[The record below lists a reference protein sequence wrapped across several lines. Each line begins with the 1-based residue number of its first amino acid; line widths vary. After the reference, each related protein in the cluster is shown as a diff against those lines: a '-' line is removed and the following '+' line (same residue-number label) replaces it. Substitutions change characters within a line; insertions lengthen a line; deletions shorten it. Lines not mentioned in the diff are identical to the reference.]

1 MYSIYLLFKFQI
13 EKNSLNIFLKIKLGF
28 LIHYP
33 IPPHQQEA
41 LADYSK
47 YSFPVTEKIHQQVVS
62 IPISPVL
69 NNDHIKKIIEVLNS
83 Y

>member
-1 MYSIYLLFKFQI
+1 LFVIQI
-13 EKNSLNIFLKIKLGF
+13 SNREAMIAHLTKHEVGY

-41 LADYSK
+41 LVEFSNLN
-47 YSFPVTEKIHQQVVS
+47 FPITEKIHQEVLS

-69 NNDHIKKIIEVLNS
+69 NNNEVQKIIEVLNS
-83 Y
+83 F